1 MARYQDLGDGLY
13 ALETP
18 IGRAVIRSD
27 EGTLQQ
33 AGHQPD
39 DSEGFANDYA
49 AQGQPDDSAGF
60 QSAYEQ
66 EQANPSPERPLEQ
79 PAYAAPPGADPGPL
93 SQAFGGAEA
102 KGGPGFSSAGART
115 DAELAAQGMPQPA
128 APPPP
133 PPGLPKAGPGDKFSS
148 ANAQPP
154 PPRQGVTVDAQ
165 GKPAPSDV
173 VMVGGPGGA
182 PPPAESPPAGM
193 SEGGKD
199 LVAQAIAEAKRG
211 SGYSP
216 GGMQLASRK
225 VEGQKLPAGILAGMQ
240 REPDYSGARAADVPI
255 MRANLRD
262 ANMMREE
269 WQRQEAELADYKQRY
284 ETEAKPE
291 IERRTN
297 EAQRAWQEAEKV
309 GKNFNY
315 DRVWQ
320 NKTTWG
326 KILATSMI
334 ILSRIMGAKTGVSFA
349 DQAYN
354 AAVRDDIDEQKAVY
368 DAAMNKGKTAD
379 NAYAR
384 ALKFYGTPEQA
395 EADIRIRSRI
405 VLQGKVMESALH
417 TQNANIIKATEQWI
431 AGDRAALNVER
442 AKVLQGIAPK
452 VTEEWKMRQASG
464 GGGGLMRQ
472 LEAGAKAT
480 GLINLIEG
488 RPKEPKPGGHTTGE
502 QRGVEWAMKTRINNL
517 PGGITGYAPP
527 EEAAKVRKM
536 MAQKKALDYG
546 IKRVSSLAQE
556 YKQGKISG
564 AAYLSRLGTVSS
576 GLAVAFK
583 EASGLGAWDSGVE
596 RLWRNVT
603 GVPAGG
609 VVGAIAHP
617 IDTAIG
623 VSQAGGQL
631 SEFQKQSNVLQDETL
646 RSTVSLDPQ
655 GTQPFYGLTPEE

>member
-1 MARYQDLGDGLY
+1 
-13 ALETP
+13 
-18 IGRAVIRSD
+18 
-27 EGTLQQ
+27 
-33 AGHQPD
+33 
-39 DSEGFANDYA
+39 
-49 AQGQPDDSAGF
+49 
-60 QSAYEQ
+60 
-66 EQANPSPERPLEQ
+66 
-79 PAYAAPPGADPGPL
+79 
-93 SQAFGGAEA
+93 
-102 KGGPGFSSAGART
+102 
-115 DAELAAQGMPQPA
+115 
-128 APPPP
+128 
-133 PPGLPKAGPGDKFSS
+133 
-148 ANAQPP
+148 
-154 PPRQGVTVDAQ
+154 
-165 GKPAPSDV
+165 
-173 VMVGGPGGA
+173 
-182 PPPAESPPAGM
+182 
-193 SEGGKD
+193 
-199 LVAQAIAEAKRG
+199 
-211 SGYSP
+211 
-216 GGMQLASRK
+216 
-225 VEGQKLPAGILAGMQ
+225 
-240 REPDYSGARAADVPI
+240 
-255 MRANLRD
+255 
-262 ANMMREE
+262 
-269 WQRQEAELADYKQRY
+269 
-284 ETEAKPE
+284 
-291 IERRTN
+291 
-297 EAQRAWQEAEKV
+297 
-309 GKNFNY
+309 
-315 DRVWQ
+315 
-320 NKTTWG
+320 
-326 KILATSMI
+326 
-334 ILSRIMGAKTGVSFA
+334 MGAKTGVSFA

-431 AGDRAALNVER
+431 AGDRAALDVER

-452 VTEEWKMRQASG
+452 VNEECKMRQASG

-480 GLINLIEG
+480 GLVNLIEG
-488 RPKEPKPGGHTTGE
+488 RPKEPKPGGNTTGE

-583 EASGLGAWDSGVE
+583 EASGLGAWDTGVE

-617 IDTAIG
+617 IDPAIG
-623 VSQAGGQL
+623 LSQAGGQL